1 MAGGRRE
8 RRELWRR
15 CRGVAEELR
24 LPGPFDAERLVGELG
39 ARLGRPIELLPLPS
53 RSCGPCG
60 VLVSTDR
67 AEYVGYPLDTTALHQ
82 QHIVL
87 HELAH
92 LLCHHRGRAETAD
105 PGPAVPR
112 SLLPHLSEELVRRVL
127 GRHGYSELEEQE
139 AELIASLA
147 RRPAAGLRAAGLPG
161 AGLPGGGAA
170 GFAGEVRL
178 DGVFGLAAPAN
189 TREE

>member
-1 MAGGRRE
+1 MTDGRRRE
-8 RRELWRR
+8 RWERREQRELWRR

-24 LPGPFDAERLVGELG
+24 LPGPFDAERLVADLG

-60 VLVSTDR
+60 VLVSTER

-92 LLCHHRGRAETAD
+92 LLCRHRGRVAPPKASAAT
-105 PGPAVPR
+105 VP
-112 SLLPHLSEELVRRVL
+112 SGLLPHLSEELVRRVL
-127 GRHGYSELEEQE
+127 GRHGYSEREEQE

-147 RRPAAGLRAAGLPG
+147 RGPAERP
-161 AGLPGGGAA
+161 
-170 GFAGEVRL
+170 RL
-178 DGVFGLAAPAN
+178 DVVPGLATSPN
-189 TREE
+189 PSSGHGS